1 MMGAGGMGG
10 AGMPP
15 VGGPAV
21 GGPAIGAPE
30 GVPNMQE
37 MWELGFSF

>member
-1 MMGAGGMGG
+1 MGQMMGAGGMPGMGGPG

-15 VGGPAV
+15 VGGPA
-21 GGPAIGAPE
+21 AGAPE

-37 MWELGFSF
+37 M

>member
-1 MMGAGGMGG
+1 MGQMMAGGAPG

-15 VGGPAV
+15 VGGPAA
-21 GGPAIGAPE
+21 GGPE

-37 MWELGFSF
+37 M